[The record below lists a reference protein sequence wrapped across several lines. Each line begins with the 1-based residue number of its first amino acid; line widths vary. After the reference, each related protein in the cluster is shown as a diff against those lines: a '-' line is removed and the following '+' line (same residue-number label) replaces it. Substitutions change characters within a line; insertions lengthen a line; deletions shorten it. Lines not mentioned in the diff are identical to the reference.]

1 MSSPT
6 LMHCRPSRC
15 SSSERKFGPEPN
27 RGRAGGELASQT
39 GFGSNPLPQR
49 EAQRMFPALIDC
61 DVHEDVPG
69 AEAILPYLSDAWREF
84 ASLAGVMLAEGT
96 TSFSMN
102 PWGYHRKDSV
112 PPGGGA
118 PGSSLEFVVEQLLD
132 PCEITYAVLTGDW
145 MSL

>member
-6 LMHCRPSRC
+6 PMPCRQSRC
-15 SSSERKFGPEPN
+15 SRSDAKFGPEPN
-27 RGRAGGELASQT
+27 RGGARGELASKWA
-39 GFGSNPLPQR
+39 SVESLRQR

-102 PWGYHRKDSV
+102 PWGYHRK
-112 PPGGGA
+112 
-118 PGSSLEFVVEQLLD
+118 
-132 PCEITYAVLTGDW
+132 
-145 MSL
+145 